1 MLAAMRDLPPLSV
14 LASRF
19 AVLIMV
25 AAFFAACSGSVA
37 PAAVPSTRTLTPP
50 PAAAPPATRAS
61 GTVKIHDGNSES
73 EGNANNPKVCTFHL
87 HFFFGAGTS
96 GTWRIDAHPGGSQV
110 LSGAWDSGE
119 AEDVRVPEA
128 PDLFSLPDGQYKL
141 YWTQDGAN
149 GQKQKVFK
157 VECAAPTAAP
167 VRDASADG
175 HTCADPRS
183 HRPHRRRSRLQPT
196 PTATTGPT
204 PTPTAAPRASPT
216 AATHPGAGRDPR
228 ADCSAYG
235 LSHGPAHASADCI
248 ARPQAHAHSEAHR
261 RGRQRDGRH
270 GDAGPRRGHRS
281 GYRHRADS
289 CSRDRRG
296 RAIEP
301 GAGPAPDRR
310 VGGPAPRPASLRSRA
325 LTLAARP
332 RGADGGRPALSHNGP
347 MIEATGVRPGGERD
361 AAHR

>member
-50 PAAAPPATRAS
+50 PAVAPPATRAS

-96 GTWRIDAHPGGSQV
+96 GTWRIDAHPGGSPV
-110 LSGAWDSGE
+110 MNGTWSSGG

-167 VRDASADG
+167 VPTPAPTAAPTAS
-175 HTCADPRS
+175 P
-183 HRPHRRRSRLQPT
+183 LPT
-196 PTATTGPT
+196 AAPTATPTPAPTASPAATPAPTAAPTASSTAPPTQGPAATPAPTAAPTASPTAPPTLRPTASPAPKPT
-204 PTPTAAPRASPT
+204 PTPRPTGGVGSETDGTETPAPGGGTAPDTATEPT
-216 AATHPGAGRDPR
+216 AAAGTDADARSNRAPVLLLIAGLAGLLLAQRRFAAGR
-228 ADCSAYG
+228 
-235 LSHGPAHASADCI
+235 
-248 ARPQAHAHSEAHR
+248 
-261 RGRQRDGRH
+261 
-270 GDAGPRRGHRS
+270 
-281 GYRHRADS
+281 
-289 CSRDRRG
+289 
-296 RAIEP
+296 
-301 GAGPAPDRR
+301 
-310 VGGPAPRPASLRSRA
+310 
-325 LTLAARP
+325 
-332 RGADGGRPALSHNGP
+332 
-347 MIEATGVRPGGERD
+347 
-361 AAHR
+361 